1 MLFVRK
7 VQALVFPLSLCC
19 GIVLISSFALMADL
33 WFDQIFMQAW
43 PVLIILISA
52 IVIYSGVAPFDMVL
66 IQAGYPGRQTILMTA
81 NTGMNLILNA
91 CLIPVYGEIGA
102 ASATAMAIILSI
114 FHLRLLMRRYL
125 GYSLRV

>member
-1 MLFVRK
+1 MV
-7 VQALVFPLSLCC
+7 
-19 GIVLISSFALMADL
+19 DL

-114 FHLRLLMRRYL
+114 FHCRLLMRRYL